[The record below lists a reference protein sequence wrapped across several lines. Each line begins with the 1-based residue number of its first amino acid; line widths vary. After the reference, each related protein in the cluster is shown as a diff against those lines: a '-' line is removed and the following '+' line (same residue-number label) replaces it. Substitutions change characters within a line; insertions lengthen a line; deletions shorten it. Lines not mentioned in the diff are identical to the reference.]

1 MKNLNEKQLVNIL
14 VEANLIEDVE
24 SVTHTYINE
33 YDKVMAVESLE
44 GDFVI
49 YSNYSDAEQD
59 AIESALN
66 IMDDCGLTEN
76 LIFEAE
82 CQGLI
87 DTNWFKEFWEEVHD
101 NQAYNED
108 IQYIADEEELEM
120 LDNGEIT
127 EDEIRDNY
135 FNALQSSIDGQWMEE
150 YKFQFGESEFQR
162 VLDHEGL
169 IDTDSLAKWCVD
181 MDGVAHYLAHY
192 DGEEYEQ
199 DGYYIYRTN

>member
-24 SVTHTYINE
+24 SVTEVYIN
-33 YDKVMAVESLE
+33 DNNAVAYTME
-44 GDFVI
+44 GDFVL
-49 YSNYSDAEQD
+49 YNNYSDAEEEARD
-59 AIESALN
+59 IALN
-66 IMDDCGLTEN
+66 IIDDCGLNEN

-87 DTNWFKEFWEEVHD
+87 DINWFKEFWEEVHES
-101 NQAYNED
+101 QAYDES

-120 LDNGEIT
+120 LDNEEIT
-127 EDEIRDNY
+127 EEEIRDNY
-135 FNALQSSIDGQWMEE
+135 YNALQSSIDGQWMEE
-150 YKFQFGESEFQR
+150 YKFQFGEEDFNN
-162 VLDHEGL
+162 VLIRYNL
-169 IDTDSLAKWCVD
+169 IDTDAIAKWCVD
-181 MDGVAHYLAHY
+181 VDGVAHYIATY